1 MRNAGLLAI
10 FLLGGCM
17 SSQPGIRP
25 LRPLEIATAPYR
37 DVAITAT
44 TGSLMYEDGCL
55 LFHEEETGALVMPV
69 WPAGS
74 SFNGTAV
81 VFHHPGKMD
90 QRVIVAEEF
99 QMAGQP
105 MEWGALTGDPYPPF
119 QHQCGAYAPFFVSA
133 VRPAD

>member
-10 FLLGGCM
+10 LLLGGCM
-17 SSQPGIRP
+17 SSQPRVRP

-37 DVAITAT
+37 EVATAAT
-44 TGSLMYEDGCL
+44 TGSLMYEGGCL
-55 LFHEEETGALVMPV
+55 LFHEEETGALVLPV

-74 SFNGTAV
+74 TFNGTAV
-81 VFHHPGKMD
+81 LFHHPGKMD
-90 QRVIVAEEF
+90 QRIVVAEEF

-105 MEWGALTGDPYPPF
+105 VDWATLAGAAYQPV
-119 QHQCGAYAPFFVSA
+119 QHQCGAYQPFFVSE